1 MFCGKCGKQL
11 EDDEVVCP
19 WCGEATGVEV
29 GEKRYS
35 QQPEN
40 GGYGRNTKER
50 SYVNREPVKPMA
62 LLGIS
67 VGLAAMMIYFS
78 GLISNTI
85 LVVAAG
91 YVLLKEEDR
100 RLRAVAAKAILIVC
114 IFGAIAAGITMVENG
129 ISGFNYLIMM
139 VDAGPLDR
147 MAVQDLCSFLNYACL
162 IVRDLVLLIAG
173 IQAFHCNNFRV
184 GFIDRMINRNIQK

>member
-40 GGYGRNTKER
+40 GGYGRNTEER

-129 ISGFNYLIMM
+129 ISRIQLSDNDGGCRPSGSDGSTGSLQFPELRMS
-139 VDAGPLDR
+139 DR
-147 MAVQDLCSFLNYACL
+147 QRSGSSDSRNP
-162 IVRDLVLLIAG
+162 G
-173 IQAFHCNNFRV
+173 ISL
-184 GFIDRMINRNIQK
+184 

>member
-40 GGYGRNTKER
+40 GGYGRNTEER

-91 YVLLKEEDR
+91 YVPLLSFWRRSLMLAGALFLTACSHNSSLPPFTASEMCIRDR
-100 RLRAVAAKAILIVC
+100 
-114 IFGAIAAGITMVENG
+114 
-129 ISGFNYLIMM
+129 
-139 VDAGPLDR
+139 
-147 MAVQDLCSFLNYACL
+147 
-162 IVRDLVLLIAG
+162 
-173 IQAFHCNNFRV
+173 
-184 GFIDRMINRNIQK
+184 